1 MKESSKIIITMVKVN
16 FGRFRIFFLC
26 IVFL

>member
-16 FGRFRIFFLC
+16 FGRLRITFLC